1 MRRREFCI
9 GAFSALPL
17 LRAAPGWAEQAR
29 LNFSELYEG
38 GSVLGLKY
46 TQRLLSL
53 KDKTVAMKGFMAPP
67 LKAEADFFVLTREPV
82 SLCPFC
88 STDAEW
94 PTDIVVIYLK
104 RAMPP
109 MRFSD
114 QLEVTGR
121 LEIGSKTDLE
131 TGFVSQ
137 IRLVESQ
144 VVRA

>member
-1 MRRREFCI
+1 MHRRDFC
-9 GAFSALPL
+9 ASVAAALCLSPGL
-17 LRAAPGWAEQAR
+17 GWAAQAR
-29 LNFSELYEG
+29 LDFGELYEG

-53 KDKTVAMKGFMAPP
+53 KNQTVSMKGFMAPP
-67 LKAEADFFVLTREPV
+67 LKAESNFFVLTREPV

-114 QLEVTGR
+114 ALEVTGL
-121 LEIGSKTDLE
+121 LEIGSKTDSE

-137 IRLVESQ
+137 IRLIDAQ
-144 VVRA
+144 VARA